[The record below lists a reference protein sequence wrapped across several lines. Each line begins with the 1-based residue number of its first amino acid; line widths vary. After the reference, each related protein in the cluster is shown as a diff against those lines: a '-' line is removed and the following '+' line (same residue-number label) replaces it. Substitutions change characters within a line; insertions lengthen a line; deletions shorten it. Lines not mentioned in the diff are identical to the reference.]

1 VSLQAIGTGS
11 GVLGF
16 RPCWFPSPFT
26 WPSKNLQESIR
37 LVTNAWIGV
46 RVGKRTGNNPKLVQ
60 LIVALLCNQI
70 DMTRESELRIKHG
83 TEVTD
88 TCREC
93 YGEEER
99 GQPK

>member
-1 VSLQAIGTGS
+1 
-11 GVLGF
+11 
-16 RPCWFPSPFT
+16 
-26 WPSKNLQESIR
+26 
-37 LVTNAWIGV
+37 
-46 RVGKRTGNNPKLVQ
+46 VGKRTGNNPKLVQ